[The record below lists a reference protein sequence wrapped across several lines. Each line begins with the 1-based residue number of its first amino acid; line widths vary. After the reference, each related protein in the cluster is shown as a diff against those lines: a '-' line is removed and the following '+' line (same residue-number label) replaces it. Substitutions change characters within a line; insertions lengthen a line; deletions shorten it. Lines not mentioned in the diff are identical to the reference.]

1 MKSRAPGIRLYIDAD
16 LSSDG
21 AIKLADGHAHYLRN
35 VMRVESGSEILVFN
49 GRDGEWRAVIAAIGK
64 ASVRLQI
71 EAQTREQSPGPD
83 LWLAF
88 APVKRGPIELIAGKA
103 CELGV
108 SALIPVITA
117 RTNVGRINRT
127 RLQTIATEAA
137 EQCGRLD
144 VPEVK
149 APVDLP
155 EFIADW
161 PAERTL
167 VVCDETGGGMPIAEA
182 LAGANPAAPWA
193 VLVGPEGGFVKS
205 ELEAITK
212 LHIIKRVGLGPR
224 ILRAETAAIAALA
237 CWQALVGE
245 RRP

>member
-1 MKSRAPGIRLYIDAD
+1 MPLIRLFVDPS
-16 LSSDG
+16 LTSG
-21 AIKLADGHAHYLRN
+21 GTLELAGGQAHYLRT
-35 VMRVESGSEILVFN
+35 VMRAEKGDEILVFN
-49 GRDGEWRAVIAAIGK
+49 GRDGEWRAAIIGLRK
-64 ASVRLQI
+64 ASASLEIVARTR
-71 EAQTREQSPGPD
+71 AQTTGPD

-88 APVKRGPIELIAGKA
+88 APVKRGPLELIAGKA

-117 RTNVGRINRT
+117 RTNAGRVKVA

-144 VPEVK
+144 VPEVR
-149 APVDLP
+149 APVDLT
-155 EFIADW
+155 EFVADW
-161 PAERTL
+161 PAGRIL
-167 VVCDETGGGMPIAEA
+167 MVCDETGGGTPIAEA
-182 LAGANPAAPWA
+182 LAGADPAAPWA
-193 VLVGPEGGFVKS
+193 VLVGPEGGFEKS
-205 ELEAITK
+205 ELEAIAK
-212 LHIIKRVGLGPR
+212 LHEVKRVGLGPR